1 MTDSFRQI
9 TEVPI
14 TISVNTIE
22 AVDLISGAIYRP
34 ANAKSTLVSW
44 KSIAPTKET
53 VVKIGAATVCT
64 TTATTC
70 VVNQLL
76 GPNSTLQIIATGIS
90 GAIANPVLPNYVAP
104 KKLVE
109 VGTANFATNST
120 KLTAAQKNSLKKVAA
135 DMEAKGFT
143 QLTVYGYSDK
153 TGTKATNDK
162 ISLARATAI
171 YSYLKVLLAEKQL
184 TVTLIGKGF
193 KDPVASNATA
203 KGRAANR
210 RAVVSIG

>member
-1 MTDSFRQI
+1 M
-9 TEVPI
+9 
-14 TISVNTIE
+14 
-22 AVDLISGAIYRP
+22 
-34 ANAKSTLVSW
+34 
-44 KSIAPTKET
+44 
-53 VVKIGAATVCT
+53 CT
-64 TTATTC
+64 TTTTSC
-70 VVNQLL
+70 VVKQLL
-76 GPNSTLQIIATGIS
+76 GPKSTLQILATNPQ
-90 GAIANPVLPNYVAP
+90 GAVANPVLPIYVAP

-120 KLTAAQKNSLKKVAA
+120 KLTTAQKNALKKVAA
-135 DMEAKGFT
+135 AMEAKGFT